1 MAVLNSQL
9 RLSLL
14 DQVTSP
20 MRRISGVISNF
31 QRQQMAFSSPLR
43 SMTGGLLA
51 FGGAYLGVTR
61 GISGTAGAA
70 MDFESAFADV
80 RKVVDATDEQ
90 FENMRRTIRQM
101 STELPLASKDIAALF
116 AAAGESGVATSDL
129 KAFSEMAARV
139 GIAFDMS
146 AGAAG
151 ESLAKLKTQL
161 GLSVAQTGD
170 LADAINH
177 LSNNM
182 ASKASDVTAY
192 MLRVGALAEMGGFSA
207 EQIAGIGS
215 AMIAA
220 GAQAETAGT
229 AMQNVVKAL
238 TRGSSAK
245 KAQRE
250 AAQALGLDLP
260 AIAKDMQKDA
270 PKALKTVL
278 TAIGKAPKDRHIA
291 LLSEFFGDEAKAFA
305 PLIGNIGLL
314 ENALDSVSN
323 KTRYSGSAFKEYVA
337 RANTTANVLQLLSNK
352 FADLG
357 VGIGDRMLPR
367 IREAALG
374 IGDVIDSLGERAH
387 IFSKFD
393 AASQCFM
400 KGLGIDGGIRE
411 AMNELGDLFF
421 GAADGSKAADQIGRI
436 FVKFKE
442 WGDDIRSFTA
452 AVSANPIAKLFADMA
467 PYGLQIMMWGTG
479 IAFLAGTIRSLAK
492 ALFFLSGASTILAA
506 LKAIGTIAGIVGGGG
521 VPGGKPPVAGGRP
534 GATPVA
540 AGSAWMRTLG
550 ALGAGLTGLG
560 VSQTLGLGS
569 RGTPEQEADMAR
581 RLKAQVESGKAANA
595 TNATVGQ
602 STTAGTIAQLA
613 IDAARAARSMG
624 IGGSTTDTLPGKT
637 SDDVGVTRIDS
648 SSIQQMIQPSGVQQ
662 VQVTNPV
669 PPVVNLSVVQNIS
682 GAGDPVAVGSAAAS
696 ALGSEVKT
704 AVDSA
709 FIDAQ

>member
-1 MAVLNSQL
+1 MAVLNSTL

-20 MRRISGVISNF
+20 MRRISGVMANF
-31 QRQQMAFSSPLR
+31 QRQQTAFALPLR
-43 SMTGGLLA
+43 SLTGQVLA

-70 MDFESAFADV
+70 MDFETAFADV

-101 STELPLASKDIAALF
+101 STELPLASTEIAALF
-116 AAAGESGVATSDL
+116 AAAGESGVATADL
-129 KAFSEMAARV
+129 KQFSEMAARV
-139 GIAFDMS
+139 GIAFDMT
-146 AGAAG
+146 AGQAG

-182 ASKASDVTAY
+182 ASKASDVTEY

-393 AASQCFM
+393 AASQGFM

-436 FVKFKE
+436 FVKFRK
-442 WGDDIRSFTA
+442 WGEDIKRFSA
-452 AVSANPIAKLFADMA
+452 AVAENPLAKLFADMA
-467 PYGLQIMMWGTG
+467 PYGLQIMLWGTG
-479 IAFLAGTIRSLAK
+479 IAFLAGTIRKLAG
-492 ALFFLSGASTILAA
+492 ALMFLSGASTILAA
-506 LKAIGTIAGIVGGGG
+506 LKTAKGLADIVGGG
-521 VPGGKPPVAGGRP
+521 VPGLPGGGKPPVGG
-534 GATPVA
+534 TPVA
-540 AGSAWMRTLG
+540 NLATSTALGTIFRRVLPLAAIGGAAYGGLKTITDPSQELQDAPRSAWGVDDALRSLWKSFNTTGGNPYG
-550 ALGAGLTGLG
+550 A
-560 VSQTLGLGS
+560 
-569 RGTPEQEADMAR
+569 EADKTR
-581 RLKAQVESGKAANA
+581 AQQQSLNAFSG
-595 TNATVGQ
+595 VGQ
-602 STTAGTIAQLA
+602 RLG
-613 IDAARAARSMG
+613 IDA
-624 IGGSTTDTLPGKT
+624 P
-637 SDDVGVTRIDS
+637 VRIDS
-648 SSIQQMIQPSGVQQ
+648 SSIQEMVRPSGTQDVKI
-662 VQVTNPV
+662 TNPQ
-669 PPVVNLSVVQNIS
+669 PPVVNLTVNQSIS
-682 GAGDPVAVGSAAAS
+682 GVLDPQAAGNAS
-696 ALGSEVKT
+696 AGQIGSQVKS
-704 AVDSA
+704 AVESA